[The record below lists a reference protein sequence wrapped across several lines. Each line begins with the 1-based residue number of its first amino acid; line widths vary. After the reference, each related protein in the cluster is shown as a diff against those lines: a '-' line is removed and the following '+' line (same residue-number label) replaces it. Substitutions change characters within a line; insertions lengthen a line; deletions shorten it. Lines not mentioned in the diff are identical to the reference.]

1 MEKIGIIYWPKDGSV
16 EKIAK
21 QIYDKIDTINVDI
34 FDILSIEVT
43 DLVNYDCLIM
53 GGSTVGAE
61 VWQDAQANNKW
72 NIFFHELDKLNLKNK
87 DVAIFGLGNQ
97 ILYPNNFVD
106 GMALIRDEFEKR
118 GAQIIGHW
126 STEGYTF
133 TDSLAVEN
141 EEFIG
146 LVIDEDQQAD
156 LTEKRI
162 EGWIAKIKSESSC

>member
-1 MEKIGIIYWPKDGSV
+1 MEKIGIIYWPKEGSV

-21 QIYDKIDTINVDI
+21 QIYDKINTVNVDI
-34 FDILSIEVT
+34 FDILSIETT

-61 VWQDAQANNKW
+61 VWQDADANNKW
-72 NIFFHELDKLNLKNK
+72 NVFFSELDKLNLKNK

-106 GMALIRDEFEKR
+106 GMAVIRDEFEKR
-118 GAQIIGHW
+118 GAQIIGKW

-141 EEFIG
+141 KEFIG
-146 LVIDEDQQAD
+146 LAIDEDQQAD

-162 EGWIAKIKSESSC
+162 ESWLTKLESESNC